1 MSDDPGLMTPL
12 EHDAMAQSAELWNT
26 LVAIAGDGP
35 ARDGDLQELAFHIH
49 GIQRAVLKQ
58 AAARAYPDRYRL
70 LGGYPVPP
78 RPTPTNPDES

>member
-1 MSDDPGLMTPL
+1 VTSDPGLMTPL

-26 LVAIAGDGP
+26 LAAIAGDGP
-35 ARDGDLQELAFHIH
+35 ARESDLHELAFHIH

-78 RPTPTNPDES
+78 PSTTPETT